1 MKVHVAPTTPGE
13 IGELSELKT
22 IQVIDLVQDPIHRP
36 LWRSDRAATLD
47 PSCFLGLPGP
57 GYRSPMGFWLTSSET
72 PAGPS
77 RPPRTITFAAHGE
90 ESTPPPP
97 SLRLAPEG
105 NQSRPIQTV
114 RGKSIN
120 PSDGDVLLTIGPG
133 GARIVTTPGAWKAMA
148 EPLLLAACQYWRFS
162 AIDAELD
169 RLAALAK
176 GDLGHATMPGPAS
189 LRASRALARSAKAV
203 RVLLLDIPHFE
214 GPLTDPYHYCSTERS
229 AQVFETLAEKL
240 HLEEW
245 CELID
250 EHCEAV
256 EDTYEAVTEK
266 LFEYKNFAWEAFL
279 EVIIVLILLGEL
291 GLMIW
296 ENFGP

>member
-1 MKVHVAPTTPGE
+1 MKVHVAPTTSGE
-13 IGELSELKT
+13 IVELSELKR
-22 IQVIDLVQDPIHRP
+22 IQVIDLVPDAIHRP

-47 PSCFLGLPGP
+47 AASLLGLPGP

-72 PAGPS
+72 LADS
-77 RPPRTITFAAHGE
+77 SRTITFAARGE
-90 ESTPPPP
+90 ESSPPPA
-97 SLRLAPEG
+97 SLRLSPEG
-105 NQSRPIQTV
+105 TQSRPIQAV
-114 RGKSIN
+114 RIKAIN
-120 PSDGDVLLTIGPG
+120 ASDGDVLLTIGPG
-133 GARIVTTPGAWKAMA
+133 GARIVATPAAWKTMA
-148 EPLLLAACQYWRFS
+148 EPILLAACQYWRFS

-169 RLAALAK
+169 RLTEQAK
-176 GDLGHATMPGPAS
+176 GNLGHATMPGIAS
-189 LRASRALARSAKAV
+189 LMASRHLARSAEAV

-229 AQVFETLAEKL
+229 AQTFESLAEKL

-266 LFEYKNFAWEAFL
+266 LFEYKNFAWEAVL
-279 EVIIVLILLGEL
+279 ETSIIIILLGEL
-291 GLMIW
+291 ALMIW